1 MLAMTLATVWQ
12 CHAAFGALSI
22 ALPWEGVVVYAAA
35 KNLATLIGLTPGAMG
50 VVELISIYL
59 GNVLGYSTADAL
71 SVQAL
76 IRAVAIASLLLA
88 GPFALLYLR
97 RHMGS
102 RAPMQRDAADA

>member
-1 MLAMTLATVWQ
+1 
-12 CHAAFGALSI
+12 
-22 ALPWEGVVVYAAA
+22 
-35 KNLATLIGLTPGAMG
+35 MG

-88 GPFALLYLR
+88 GPSALFYLR
-97 RHMGS
+97 RRIDA
-102 RAPMQRDAADA
+102 RASTQAGTADA